1 MGEGGREMEEDK
13 AKLKHGN
20 SMYHA
25 KKIPSCQIYKKIK
38 FDGIRLMMLSPINSH
53 V

>member
-20 SMYHA
+20 TMS
-25 KKIPSCQIYKKIK
+25 KKINPLATAKI
-38 FDGIRLMMLSPINSH
+38 FTISLFSNIT
-53 V
+53 

>member
-20 SMYHA
+20 STTILNTIPCQ
-25 KKIPSCQIYKKIK
+25 KKIHTLTKNWHQ
-38 FDGIRLMMLSPINSH
+38 FQ
-53 V
+53 